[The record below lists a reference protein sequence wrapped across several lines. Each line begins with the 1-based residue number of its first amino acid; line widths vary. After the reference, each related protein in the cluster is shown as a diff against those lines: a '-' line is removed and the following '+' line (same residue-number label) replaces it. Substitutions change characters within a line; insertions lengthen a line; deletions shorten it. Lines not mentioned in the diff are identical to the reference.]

1 VRILTAVGLLM
12 NVMHQPLP
20 VVEAL
25 PLKKLYVLA
34 ELAAVMSGRQFK

>member
-1 VRILTAVGLLM
+1 MRILTAVGLLTS
-12 NVMHQPLP
+12 VMHQPLP

-34 ELAAVMSGRQFK
+34 ELAAVMSGRQFR

>member
-1 VRILTAVGLLM
+1 MRILTAMALLM
-12 NVMHQPLP
+12 NVMHQPIP

-34 ELAAVMSGRQFK
+34 GLAAAMSGRQFK